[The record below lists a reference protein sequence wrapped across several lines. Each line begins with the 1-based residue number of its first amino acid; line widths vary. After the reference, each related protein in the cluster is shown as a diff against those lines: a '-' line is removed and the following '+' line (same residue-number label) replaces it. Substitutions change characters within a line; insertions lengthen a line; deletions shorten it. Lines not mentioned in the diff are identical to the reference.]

1 MLNELNKRV
10 EDGLISVQ
18 KHDTLPLLI
27 FNYTQTC
34 QFSKAWDEYTM
45 MARGLITDLD
55 GNIVARPFKKFF
67 NIDEREETKI
77 ENLPV
82 RARPDVY
89 TKYDGSLGIL
99 YFDGDKPCTA
109 TRGSFNSEQAVWAT
123 KWIQAK
129 MLSRSDFIDGY
140 TYLFEIIYPENRIV
154 VDYGG
159 AQTLILLSVVK
170 TDDGSENFCPDAE
183 AKRLGF
189 QCAER
194 KSFDSVQK
202 IVDACDQLDGNEEG
216 FVLVYPD
223 GFRVKIKGREYVR
236 LHKLLTEFSSISIW
250 ECLRD
255 GTDIEELLERVPDE
269 FYDWVSRIKIGLESE
284 YMSRLSTAWVHTSL
298 IIQYKERKE
307 KAEIIKTFSKE
318 LQPICFSLLDYKDPS
333 QIIWRQIRPKY
344 QKPFSNHE
352 ST

>member
-10 EDGLISVQ
+10 EQGLVSVQ

-27 FNYTQTC
+27 WNYTQTC
-34 QFSKAWDEYTM
+34 QFSRAWDEYTM
-45 MARGLITDLD
+45 AARGLITDLE
-55 GNIVARPFKKFF
+55 GNVVARPFKKFF

-77 ENLPV
+77 ENLPTET
-82 RARPDVY
+82 PDVY

-99 YFDGDKPCTA
+99 YFDGDKPCIA

-123 KWIQAK
+123 QWIQTK
-129 MLSRSDFIDGY
+129 MVSRSDFLEGY

-159 AQTLILLSVVK
+159 AQTLILLAVINTK
-170 TDDGSENFCPDAE
+170 DGTEKFYPDAE
-183 AKRLGF
+183 AQRLGF

-202 IVDACDQLDGNEEG
+202 IVEACDQLDSNEEG

-250 ECLRD
+250 ECLKN
-255 GTDIEELLERVPDE
+255 GTDLEEMLDRVPDE
-269 FYDWVSRIKIGLESE
+269 FYDWVHAKKFSLEDAYFRRLRKSWSHTANIIGMERSLQAAYIK
-284 YMSRLSTAWVHTSL
+284 RLD
-298 IIQYKERKE
+298 
-307 KAEIIKTFSKE
+307 KE
-318 LQPICFSLLDYKDPS
+318 LQPICFALLDFKNPKE
-333 QIIWRQIRPKY
+333 IIWRQLKPKY
-344 QKPFSNHE
+344 EKPFSNHE